1 MNAPRPNPVIL
12 VADITGSASLHQ
24 RLTEQEAERAIDR
37 CIKRMQRA
45 IEAYDGQLLQQ
56 VGDEILVTFPTPEHA
71 CQAAVDMHQRIA
83 DLPPVSGHKLTI
95 RVALHD
101 KGEIDPEQTASPE
114 KLNSLMRIGGRA
126 RGDQIL
132 CSKTIALALPPSTV
146 ITSHLRPELNDLA
159 EGEKPLLVFE
169 IQWPAKTVAVPQPH
183 SMFGPH
189 NVPRIAERLCLRYRG
204 QAFLIDQKTPV
215 ISLGRDPSC
224 KLLVENRRVSR
235 LHARIERR
243 DDGYYLVDTSTNGS
257 FLTMQGRREVLVRK
271 HEALLDGKGIICF
284 GSSANDKAAERLEF
298 EHL

>member
-1 MNAPRPNPVIL
+1 MNAQRPIPVIM

-24 RLTEQEAERAIDR
+24 RLDEQEAERAIDR

-56 VGDEILVTFPTPEHA
+56 VGDEILVSFPTPEDA
-71 CQAAVDMHQRIA
+71 CHAAVDMHQRIA
-83 DLPPVSGHKLTI
+83 DLPPVSGHKLSI

-101 KGEIDPEQTASPE
+101 KGNDANQATQPETLA
-114 KLNSLMRIGGRA
+114 NLMRIGGHA

-132 CSKTIALALPPSTV
+132 CSGAIVAALPPSSV
-146 ITSHLRPELNDLA
+146 ITTQVRPDVSDLSEA
-159 EGEKPLLVFE
+159 DNKLLVFE
-169 IQWPAKTVAVPQPH
+169 INWPAKTVATPQHH
-183 SMFGPH
+183 SMFGPQ
-189 NVPRIAERLCLRYRG
+189 NAPRIAERLCLRYRG
-204 QAFLIDQKTPV
+204 QAYLIDSKAPV

-257 FLTMQGRREVLVRK
+257 FLTLQGRREIMVRK
-271 HEALLDGKGIICF
+271 HEALLDGRGIICF
-284 GSSANDKAAERLEF
+284 GSSANDTASERIEF